1 MKVFVKRALRAIAA
15 SLLIAISSGQF
26 DSDVAGCRVSSSH
39 AAEPTRGSSASSPAA
54 QIDDEIAR
62 IRAKLFERVDYPLLM
77 RRLDSEIELAK
88 AEIQM
93 HQKVLS
99 ELERLHRLA
108 HESKPFLVTIE
119 ELKIKRLSA
128 ELRLDDL
135 EAERCLLQKYQ
146 RDERR
151 LRELEARRDVTRTQR

>member
-1 MKVFVKRALRAIAA
+1 MKVSLVRAFRALAVTSTLAA
-15 SLLIAISSGQF
+15 CVNLIGLSERG
-26 DSDVAGCRVSSSH
+26 VTVVG
-39 AAEPTRGSSASSPAA
+39 AAEPGRLETLTPASSRA
-54 QIDDEIAR
+54 DEEIAR
-62 IRAKLFERVDYPLLM
+62 LRAKLFERVDYPLLM
-77 RRLDSEIELAK
+77 RRLDSDIELAK

-93 HQKVLS
+93 HQKVLF
-99 ELERLHRLA
+99 ELERLHRMA

-119 ELKIKRLSA
+119 ELKLKRLAA

-151 LRELEARRDVTRTQR
+151 LRELEARRDVLRTQR